1 MLHLFE
7 KTTNQQ
13 TKQKTKVK
21 QGLLAYSRE
30 QNNLQKQILDKTQ
43 ALGLPDRE
51 FKKMMTNML
60 NELKQV
66 QRDN

>member
-30 QNNLQKQILDKTQ
+30 QNNLQK
-43 ALGLPDRE
+43 
-51 FKKMMTNML
+51 
-60 NELKQV
+60 
-66 QRDN
+66 